1 VWRRAA
7 SRIRFTRS
15 SWVSGE
21 LEIPEPTWICFPV
34 GKVTVAVEL
43 PGTVT
48 VRSNRQPVCVHSDA
62 TTPRTVSID
71 AATWPSPAGT
81 RGAIAI
87 DAYPGDA
94 GVIPANCV

>member
-1 VWRRAA
+1 VA
-7 SRIRFTRS
+7 
-15 SWVSGE
+15 SGE